1 MSPSQLTGRVS
12 VIVIHNDQTI
22 VAPATAAGEGGIGII
37 RLSGADAL
45 STLLRYFTPSTPF
58 EQPRSHQIYHGHLH
72 TADGRL
78 VDEVMA
84 VYMRGPKSYTGE
96 DVVEVHCHGG
106 QLVVRTVLDLFLD
119 AGLTLAQPGG
129 FTLRAFLNGRLD
141 LAQSEAVI
149 DVIRSRS
156 DAACQVAL
164 RQMGGVLSGHIY
176 QFRDR
181 LVEALALVEAH
192 IDFPDEEID
201 PPTINQISNTAA
213 TTVEQINSILK
224 TFDQGRI
231 LREGASVL
239 ILGRPNVGKS
249 SLLNALLGEA
259 RAIVTELPGTT
270 RDTIEENLV
279 IDGVPIRIIDTAGVR
294 EVEDIVEAEGV
305 RRAREKCQTADVV
318 LLVVDG
324 SEPLTHDDDLALAA
338 CRDRKTILV
347 VNKADCSQIA
357 ITEPYSQ
364 MQAVFV
370 SAKQQLG
377 FDLLYKHLVE
387 QFRHD
392 GEVSESTMISDR
404 RHREALLR
412 SREALE
418 RFLLGVARSQAP
430 EFLALELREALQAL
444 GEITGETT
452 PDEILD
458 QIFSRFCVG
467 K

>member
-1 MSPSQLTGRVS
+1 M
-12 VIVIHNDQTI
+12 
-22 VAPATAAGEGGIGII
+22 
-37 RLSGADAL
+37 
-45 STLLRYFTPSTPF
+45 
-58 EQPRSHQIYHGHLH
+58 
-72 TADGRL
+72 
-78 VDEVMA
+78 
-84 VYMRGPKSYTGE
+84 
-96 DVVEVHCHGG
+96 
-106 QLVVRTVLDLFLD
+106 
-119 AGLTLAQPGG
+119 
-129 FTLRAFLNGRLD
+129 
-141 LAQSEAVI
+141 
-149 DVIRSRS
+149 
-156 DAACQVAL
+156 
-164 RQMGGVLSGHIY
+164 
-176 QFRDR
+176 
-181 LVEALALVEAH
+181 
-192 IDFPDEEID
+192 
-201 PPTINQISNTAA
+201 
-213 TTVEQINSILK
+213 
-224 TFDQGRI
+224 
-231 LREGASVL
+231 
-239 ILGRPNVGKS
+239 
-249 SLLNALLGEA
+249 
-259 RAIVTELPGTT
+259 
-270 RDTIEENLV
+270 
-279 IDGVPIRIIDTAGVR
+279 
-294 EVEDIVEAEGV
+294 
-305 RRAREKCQTADVV
+305 V

-347 VNKADCSQIA
+347 VNKADCSQID